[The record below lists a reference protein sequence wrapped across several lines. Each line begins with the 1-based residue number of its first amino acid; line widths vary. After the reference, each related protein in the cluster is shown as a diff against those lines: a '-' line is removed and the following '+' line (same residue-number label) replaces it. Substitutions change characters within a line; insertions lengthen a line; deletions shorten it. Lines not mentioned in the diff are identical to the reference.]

1 MVLYHAR
8 NSVCK
13 QTTATPNYSNHVFY
27 ARLFPYH
34 MYKESVSAEKEL
46 KKSRET
52 GGGAVFGTFQ
62 TESEV
67 SDQLS
72 A

>member
-1 MVLYHAR
+1 MLE
-8 NSVCK
+8 
-13 QTTATPNYSNHVFY
+13 TPYASKLLPHLIIVIMFFY

-67 SDQLS
+67 SDRLS
-72 A
+72 T